1 MDPSIARMFAHQKA
15 VMEKRI
21 AAASVPAPKRPEFV
35 MPKPHTPDQMMQ
47 AFIEDRQYDN
57 DRIEKPGKEK
67 ETSDNVFDAMFDTMN
82 SDGQEGGYRK
92 FTGPGAYDPAFIRA
106 QLAKEQPDEYVGND
120 SSDDDDSD
128 PMGLYKAANSRVDG
142 MMRSTFA

>member
-47 AFIEDRQYDN
+47 AFIEDRQYEN
-57 DRIEKPGKEK
+57 DRIETPGKEP
-67 ETSDNVFDAMFDTMN
+67 EASDNVFDAMFDTMK
-82 SDGQEGGYRK
+82 SGGQEDGYRK

-106 QLAKEQPDEYVGND
+106 QLAKEQPEEYVGND
-120 SSDDDDSD
+120 SSEDDDSD
-128 PMGLYKAANSRVDG
+128 PMGIFKAANSRVDG
-142 MMRSTFA
+142 MVRSVMA

>member
-47 AFIEDRQYDN
+47 AFIEDRQYEN
-57 DRIEKPGKEK
+57 DRIETPGKEQ
-67 ETSDNVFDAMFDTMN
+67 ETSDNVFDAMFDTMK
-82 SDGQEGGYRK
+82 SGGQEDGYRK

-106 QLAKEQPDEYVGND
+106 QLAKEQPEEYVGNE

-128 PMGLYKAANSRVDG
+128 PMGIFKAANSRVDG
-142 MMRSTFA
+142 MVRSVMA

>member
-1 MDPSIARMFAHQKA
+1 MFAHQKA

>member
-47 AFIEDRQYDN
+47 AFIEDRQYEN
-57 DRIEKPGKEK
+57 DRIETPGKEP
-67 ETSDNVFDAMFDTMN
+67 EASDNVFDAMFDTMK
-82 SDGQEGGYRK
+82 SGGQEGGYRK
-92 FTGPGAYDPAFIRA
+92 FTGPGSYDPAFIRA
-106 QLAKEQPDEYVGND
+106 QLAKEQPEEYVGND

-128 PMGLYKAANSRVDG
+128 PMGIFKAANSRVDG
-142 MMRSTFA
+142 MVRSVMA

>member
-1 MDPSIARMFAHQKA
+1 MLAHQKA

-47 AFIEDRQYDN
+47 AFIEDRQYEN
-57 DRIEKPGKEK
+57 DRIETPGKEQ
-67 ETSDNVFDAMFDTMN
+67 ETSDNVFDAMFDTMK
-82 SDGQEGGYRK
+82 SGGQEDGYRK

-106 QLAKEQPDEYVGND
+106 QLAKEQPEEYVGNE

-128 PMGLYKAANSRVDG
+128 PMGIFKAANSRVDG
-142 MMRSTFA
+142 MVRSVMA

>member
-1 MDPSIARMFAHQKA
+1 MDPSIARMLAHQKA

-47 AFIEDRQYDN
+47 AFIEDRQYED
-57 DRIEKPGKEK
+57 DRIEKPGKEP
-67 ETSDNVFDAMFDTMN
+67 EATDNVFDAMFDTMN
-82 SDGQEGGYRK
+82 SGGQEGGYRK

-106 QLAKEQPDEYVGND
+106 QLAKEQPEEYVGND

-128 PMGLYKAANSRVDG
+128 PMGLFKAANSRVDG
-142 MMRSTFA
+142 MVRSVFA

>member
-35 MPKPHTPDQMMQ
+35 MPTPHTPDQMMQ

>member
-15 VMEKRI
+15 VMEQRI
-21 AAASVPAPKRPEFV
+21 AAASVTVPKRPEFV

-47 AFIEDRQYDN
+47 AFIEDRQYEN
-57 DRIEKPGKEK
+57 DRIETPGKEP
-67 ETSDNVFDAMFDTMN
+67 EASDNVFDAMFDTMN
-82 SDGQEGGYRK
+82 SGGQEGGYRK

-106 QLAKEQPDEYVGND
+106 QLAKEQPEEYVGND

-128 PMGLYKAANSRVDG
+128 PMGIFKAANSRVDG
-142 MMRSTFA
+142 MVRSVMA

>member
-1 MDPSIARMFAHQKA
+1 MFAHQKA

-47 AFIEDRQYDN
+47 AFIEDRQYEN
-57 DRIEKPGKEK
+57 DRIETPGKEQ
-67 ETSDNVFDAMFDTMN
+67 ETSDNVFDAMFDTMK
-82 SDGQEGGYRK
+82 SGGQEDGYRK

-106 QLAKEQPDEYVGND
+106 QLAKEQPEEYVGNE

-128 PMGLYKAANSRVDG
+128 PMGIFKAANSRVDG
-142 MMRSTFA
+142 MVRSVMA

>member
-1 MDPSIARMFAHQKA
+1 MDPSIARMLAHQKA

-47 AFIEDRQYDN
+47 AFIEDRQYEN
-57 DRIEKPGKEK
+57 DRIETPGKEQ
-67 ETSDNVFDAMFDTMN
+67 ETSDNVFDAMFDTMK
-82 SDGQEGGYRK
+82 SGGQEDGYRK

-106 QLAKEQPDEYVGND
+106 QLAKEQPEEYVGNE

-128 PMGLYKAANSRVDG
+128 PMGIFKAANSRVDG
-142 MMRSTFA
+142 MVRSVMA

>member
-1 MDPSIARMFAHQKA
+1 MFAHQKA

-35 MPKPHTPDQMMQ
+35 MPTPHTPDQMMQ

>member
-1 MDPSIARMFAHQKA
+1 MLAHQKA

-21 AAASVPAPKRPEFV
+21 AAASVPAPKRPEFM

-47 AFIEDRQYDN
+47 AFIEDRQYED
-57 DRIEKPGKEK
+57 DRIETPGKAPEA
-67 ETSDNVFDAMFDTMN
+67 SDNVFDAMFDAMN
-82 SDGQEGGYRK
+82 SGEQEDGYRK

-106 QLAKEQPDEYVGND
+106 QLAKEQPEEYLGND

-128 PMGLYKAANSRVDG
+128 PMGLFKAANSRVDG
-142 MMRSTFA
+142 MVRSVMA